1 MSEEVSTSDNTSA
14 NIRLREE
21 KEMVV
26 KGKKYELQGSITKSS
41 DVWKHFWGPCVE
53 TGDATKKEK
62 VICQYKVLKTTFKGE
77 KKCCEEILSFCKNTS
92 NLKFEKL
99 PQY

>member
-14 NIRLREE
+14 NKRLREE

-41 DVWKHFWGPCVE
+41 DVWKHFWGTCV
-53 TGDATKKEK
+53 DATKKEK
-62 VICQYKVLKTTFKGE
+62 VICQY
-77 KKCCEEILSFCKNTS
+77 
-92 NLKFEKL
+92 LKF
-99 PQY
+99 